1 MDENLIMIIIWAA
14 IFLITLIA
22 EISTEAL
29 VSIWFMI
36 GAIVAGALTYVPSM
50 PWWGEVI
57 VFIGVSL
64 ISFLLIRPHVTDKLK
79 KIKSRTNVDSLIGK
93 KGVVIKK
100 IGDLEKGEVKINNV
114 IWNAIKREN
123 EKEIE
128 EGTII
133 EVISIQGNKLL
144 VKMTQKEEN

>member
-1 MDENLIMIIIWAA
+1 MDENLIMIIVWAA

-36 GAIVAGALTYVPSM
+36 GAIFAGALTYVPGM

-100 IGDLEKGEVKINNV
+100 IGNLEKGEVKINNV

-128 EGTII
+128 EGAII

>member
-1 MDENLIMIIIWAA
+1 MDENLIMIIVWAA

-29 VSIWFMI
+29 VSIWFTI
-36 GAIVAGALTYVPSM
+36 GAIFAAALTYVPNM
-50 PWWGEVI
+50 PWWGELI
-57 VFIGVSL
+57 IFIGVSL
-64 ISFLLIRPHVTDKLK
+64 ISFLLIRPYATNKLK
-79 KIKSRTNVDSLIGK
+79 KFKSRTNVDSLIGK
-93 KGVVIKK
+93 KGVVIKR
-100 IGDLEKGEVKINNV
+100 ISNLERGEVKINNT
-114 IWNAIKREN
+114 IWNAIKRED

-128 EGTII
+128 EGAII